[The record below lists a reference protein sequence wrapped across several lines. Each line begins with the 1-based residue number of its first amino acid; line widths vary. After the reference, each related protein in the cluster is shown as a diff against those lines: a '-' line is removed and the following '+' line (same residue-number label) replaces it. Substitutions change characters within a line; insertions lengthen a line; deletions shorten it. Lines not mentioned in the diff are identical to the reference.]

1 MKLVTNTIGTIEN
14 PSVEDIRR
22 SFHDDM
28 EDVAGNL
35 YALYKENG
43 DSIHSISGH
52 MLQKFSLSISDPNAK
67 TKTVSRGLRRDS
79 VEEYFVCFYLGDDSW
94 KSELQWE

>member
-43 DSIHSISGH
+43 DSIPI
-52 MLQKFSLSISDPNAK
+52 FF
-67 TKTVSRGLRRDS
+67 
-79 VEEYFVCFYLGDDSW
+79 VEGI
-94 KSELQWE
+94 